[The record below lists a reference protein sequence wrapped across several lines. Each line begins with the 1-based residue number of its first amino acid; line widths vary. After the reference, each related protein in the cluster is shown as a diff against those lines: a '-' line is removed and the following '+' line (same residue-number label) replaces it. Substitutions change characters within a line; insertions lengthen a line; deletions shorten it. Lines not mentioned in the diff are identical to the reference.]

1 MAKNSNEFF
10 QTSEFRNK
18 SKSNI
23 FEAKLMLI
31 NIKSLIQ
38 INQTS
43 NFVKVLTKKRN
54 DKNGVHKSQ
63 RFEKKSFLSLTI

>member
-18 SKSNI
+18 LKSNI

-31 NIKSLIQ
+31 NLKILIK
-38 INQTS
+38 INQMS

-63 RFEKKSFLSLTI
+63 RFEKKILSLTI